1 MLGLKQDG
9 DNCWHELCMEDKGYK
24 GYVYV
29 EMQSA
34 NVLAIVDIAD
44 HLSN

>member
-9 DNCWHELCMEDKGYK
+9 DDCWHELCMEDK

>member
-1 MLGLKQDG
+1 MLGLKQGG
-9 DNCWHELCMEDKGYK
+9 DNCWHELFMEGK

-29 EMQSA
+29 EMQST
-34 NVLAIVDIAD
+34 NVLAIGDIVD